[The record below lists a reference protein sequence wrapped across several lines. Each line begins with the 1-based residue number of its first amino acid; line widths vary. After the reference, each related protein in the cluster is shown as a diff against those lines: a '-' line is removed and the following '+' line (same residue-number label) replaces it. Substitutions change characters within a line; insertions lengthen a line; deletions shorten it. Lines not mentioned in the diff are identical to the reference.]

1 MLPVIPYNFRENHL
15 SGKNDSLIIGPPAV
29 HKQCSPVCYQMPK
42 TLLRV
47 SVLFAVLAIWGHP
60 KAEAQ
65 VAQSSIEEQRSLRKE
80 YQSLELFTSRQSSWI
95 FPINMPPKVIWRD
108 ADAARKFGFAPG
120 FDIRWFDSNLDEAKL
135 PNKGG
140 RWIALLEG
148 TAPNKTT
155 FRRALTFYAIPPQ
168 LDNSNVYIPD
178 LTVHLP
184 NFPGLEAPA
193 AWREHQAEFD
203 RSSKDFLVKSLMDHE
218 QGAILVAGIAESPE
232 LGRPKQFPEWTAST
246 NAQHHLNLKLK
257 LMGGDKP
264 QKSLEPPRKT
274 LTPARIIR
282 QGSTDE
288 SEVPPTA
295 KSTIDTF
302 CQEWAEA
309 TKEPFVTL
317 VAKNGVIITHA
328 SFGSDSQGKSVDLD
342 YRCWVA
348 SITKTMT
355 AVLFSQFVDQG
366 LIELDWTLDRV
377 FPDYPANQSYV
388 PTFRQLLNH
397 TSGLSGHGEW
407 GGMFNPYLENIV
419 LNGLDVNEPGKKH
432 EYCGLGFELTA
443 KAMEIKTGKCAAR
456 IYQEHLFAPLGLQ
469 GIIMGNASSDG
480 EFTAMELAVIGQW
493 LANRGSYGEYQ
504 FISPKTFEELRPKMT
519 GQPTVAGE
527 HGLGLHQIRHRR
539 TGTSKNPAEPN
550 GLLFSE
556 NTFGH
561 GSFSGCILVV
571 DPDQQLVIV
580 QVRKQFHAK
589 DNEYWT
595 RFFQVVADSIK
606 KE

>member
-1 MLPVIPYNFRENHL
+1 MPKILL
-15 SGKNDSLIIGPPAV
+15 SISILIASLATWVHPIADAQEAQSLI
-29 HKQCSPVCYQMPK
+29 
-42 TLLRV
+42 
-47 SVLFAVLAIWGHP
+47 
-60 KAEAQ
+60 EAQ
-65 VAQSSIEEQRSLRKE
+65 RALRKDF
-80 YQSLELFTSRQSSWI
+80 QSLELFTSRQGSWI
-95 FPINMPPKVIWRD
+95 FPLASPPKIVWRD
-108 ADAARKFGFAPG
+108 ADAAKKFGFAPG
-120 FDIRWFDSNLDEAKL
+120 FVIRWFDSNLEEAKF

-148 TAPNKTT
+148 TAPNKTP
-155 FRRALTFYAIPPQ
+155 FRRAFTLYALPPQ
-168 LDNSNVYIPD
+168 LDSSHVFIPD

-184 NFPGLEAPA
+184 NFPGTDAPA
-193 AWREHQAEFD
+193 AWKEHQAEFD
-203 RSSKDFLVKSLMDHE
+203 RSSKDFLVKSLMDNE

-232 LGRPKQFPEWTAST
+232 LGRPKRFPEWTAAM

-257 LMGGDKP
+257 LMGVDAPRKLLNPP
-264 QKSLEPPRKT
+264 QKNSH
-274 LTPARIIR
+274 PAPMIR
-282 QGSTDE
+282 AGSAEE
-288 SEVPPTA
+288 SGVPEHA
-295 KSTIDTF
+295 KSAIDTF
-302 CQEWAEA
+302 CQEWVEA

-317 VAKNGVIITHA
+317 IAKNGVIITHA
-328 SFGSDSQGKSVDLD
+328 SFGTDSSGNSIDLD

-355 AVLFSQFVDQG
+355 AVMFSQVVDQG

-377 FPDYPANQSYV
+377 FPDYPANASYV

-407 GGMFNPYLENIV
+407 GGMFNPHLENIV
-419 LNGLDVNEPGKKH
+419 LNGIDVNEPGKKH
-432 EYCGLGFELTA
+432 EYCGLGFELAA

-456 IYQEHLFAPLGLQ
+456 IYHEHLFAPLGLPD
-469 GIIMGNASSDG
+469 IIMGNASSDG

-504 FISPKTFEELRPKMT
+504 FISPETFKEMLPKTTSE
-519 GQPTVAGE
+519 PTVAGE
-527 HGLGLHQIRHRR
+527 HGLGLHHIRHRR
-539 TGTSKNPAEPN
+539 PAASTNPAEP
-550 GLLFSE
+550 GDLLFSK

-580 QVRKQFHAK
+580 QARKQFHQL

-595 RFFQVVADSIK
+595 RFFQVVADAIK
-606 KE
+606 TDQE